1 MNHNT
6 NNSITTKRFSTRRL
20 VALALF
26 TAMAYVISM
35 LSFPVFPATPYLK
48 LDFGNVF
55 ILLSAFLFGPIEG
68 IVVCLLKE
76 VLSLINS
83 SSGGVGEIAN
93 FLMTSAY
100 LILPA
105 VVYRYKKGLRA
116 VFLSLM
122 GACVL
127 GTVAAL
133 LANRFIVFPL
143 YMKESAPTV
152 FAGVFWFVVGFN
164 LIKTVSISALTFLLY
179 KRLSGVMKKLAVK

>member
-1 MNHNT
+1 MKQNA
-6 NNSITTKRFSTRRL
+6 NNSITAKRFSTRRL

-35 LSFPVFPATPYLK
+35 LSFPIFPATPYLK

-93 FLMTSAY
+93 FLMTTGY
-100 LILPA
+100 ILIPA
-105 VVYRYKKGLRA
+105 IVYRCKKGLKA
-116 VFLSLM
+116 VLFSL
-122 GACVL
+122 
-127 GTVAAL
+127 VAACFFGTAVAL
-133 LANRFIVFPL
+133 VANRWIVFPL
-143 YMKESAPTV
+143 YMKDAAAGV
-152 FAGVFWFVVGFN
+152 FASVFWFVTAFN
-164 LIKTVSISALTFLLY
+164 LIKTASIGVVSFLLY
-179 KRLSGVMKKLAVK
+179 KRLSGFMKKIAVK